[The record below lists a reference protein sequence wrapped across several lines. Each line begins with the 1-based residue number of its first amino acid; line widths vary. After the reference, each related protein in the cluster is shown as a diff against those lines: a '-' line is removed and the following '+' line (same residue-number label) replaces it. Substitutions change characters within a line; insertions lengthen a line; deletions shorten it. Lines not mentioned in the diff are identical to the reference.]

1 MASVAATGQ
10 DEDSQTAS
18 IAVTGQDKDS
28 QTASIAVTGQD
39 KDSQTASIA
48 VTGQD
53 KDSYEGT
60 TDTSGG
66 SAADAATSG
75 GSTAVNIRK
84 QVEFS
89 NRTGTVLINGSFD
102 RDMTG

>member
-1 MASVAATGQ
+1 M
-10 DEDSQTAS
+10 
-18 IAVTGQDKDS
+18 
-28 QTASIAVTGQD
+28 TGQD

-66 SAADAATSG
+66 SAADVATSG
-75 GSTAVNIRK
+75 GSTVVH
-84 QVEFS
+84 QETVEFS